1 VIKNL
6 PLVRVTRPRTAHPW
20 AVNALDLNA
29 LIEEFEDHPTK
40 AGYGLRS
47 TLALDENVIESGWV
61 PNPTQPCEPLAPL
74 GFISGPAL
82 LQEVRGQRARAAPR
96 NHI

>member
-47 TLALDENVIESGWV
+47 TLALDDNVIES
-61 PNPTQPCEPLAPL
+61 
-74 GFISGPAL
+74 
-82 LQEVRGQRARAAPR
+82 
-96 NHI
+96 